1 MKNAP
6 KHNLTYQ
13 LTHDLGIAIVKGEF
27 GVDDGIPSEAD
38 LCVQYGVSRSA
49 TREAVKMLSAKG
61 LISSRPKQGIQI
73 LPESNWN
80 MFDTDVL
87 SWILNSKPSLA
98 LLREFIQV
106 RVALEPQAAA
116 LAAVNATKSELEGI
130 EIALQRMIDA
140 DQGLD
145 DPLEADIAFH
155 NAILLAT
162 GNRFFAQ
169 LTDFIST
176 ALRVSIR
183 YTNRIKGVPGAD
195 VQKHRDIYEAI
206 NSGNVEL
213 AENAV
218 KTILDEALQLIESQ
232 LGKEE

>member
-1 MKNAP
+1 MKSVP
-6 KHNLTYQ
+6 KHNLTFQ
-13 LTHDLGIAIVKGEF
+13 LTHDLGFAIVKGEF
-27 GVDDGIPSEAD
+27 GIGEKLPSEAD
-38 LCVQYGVSRSA
+38 LCEQYGVSRSA

-73 LPESNWN
+73 LPENNWN

-87 SWILNSKPSLA
+87 SWILNAKPSMS

-116 LAAVNATKSELEGI
+116 LAAVNATDSQLEQI
-130 EIALQRMIDA
+130 EQALQRMIDA
-140 DQGLD
+140 EQGLD

-155 NAILLAT
+155 AAILLAT

-195 VQKHRDIYEAI
+195 VKKHRDIYDAI
-206 NSGNVEL
+206 RSGNSL
-213 AENAV
+213 ASENTV
-218 KTILDEALQLIESQ
+218 KHILDEALALIESQ
-232 LGKEE
+232 LQKVD